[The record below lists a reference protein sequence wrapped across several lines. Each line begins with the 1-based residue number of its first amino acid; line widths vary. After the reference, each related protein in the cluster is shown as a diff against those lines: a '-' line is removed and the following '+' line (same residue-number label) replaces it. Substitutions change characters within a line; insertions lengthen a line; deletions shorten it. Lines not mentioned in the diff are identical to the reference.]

1 MTFRGEMA
9 MQFECRKVALKQ
21 DKTGFVLT
29 LCLHPDEIPEELLR
43 DFVGARYAVAMV
55 RVQDDEQPT
64 EYRNRTQQAAILCKN
79 MAFQHW
85 IGVDTEQAAADA
97 VCNRCG
103 IQSRAELNGN
113 KEAQAKF
120 DQMIKEYDN
129 ADPFL

>member
-1 MTFRGEMA
+1 MTFRGESA

-55 RVQDDEQPT
+55 RIQDDESPT

-79 MAFQHW
+79 AAFQDW
-85 IGVDTEQAAADA
+85 VGVGSEEAAADA
-97 VCNRCG
+97 ICARCG
-103 IQSRAELNGN
+103 IDSRAELNGN
-113 KEAQAKF
+113 KKAQVEF
-120 DQMIKEYDN
+120 DQMIKEYEN
-129 ADPFL
+129 ADPF

>member
-79 MAFQHW
+79 LAFQHW
-85 IGVDTEQAAADA
+85 VGVTSEQAAAEA
-97 VCNRCG
+97 VCKRCD
-103 IQSRAELNGN
+103 IESRSELNGN
-113 KEAQAKF
+113 KQAQAKF